1 MARFVAGYGREYR
14 YQVSIVASGEEL
26 VMATF
31 RSEKKA
37 EKYAKRIAD
46 VTKDRVRVV
55 DVALY
60 PYEPDDLPF
69 WTIR

>member
-14 YQVSIVASGEEL
+14 YQVSIVASGKEF

-31 RSEKKA
+31 RYEKKA

-55 DVALY
+55 DVAVY
-60 PYEPDDLPF
+60 PHEAEHLELPF
-69 WTIR
+69 

>member
-1 MARFVAGYGREYR
+1 MARFIAGYGREYR
-14 YQVSIVASGEEL
+14 YQVSIVSLGEEF

-55 DVALY
+55 DVAVY
-60 PYEPDDLPF
+60 PYEPEELPF
-69 WTIR
+69 

>member
-14 YQVSIVASGEEL
+14 YQVSIVASGEEFTL
-26 VMATF
+26 ATF

-37 EKYAKRIAD
+37 KKYAKRIAD

-55 DVALY
+55 DVAVY
-60 PYEPDDLPF
+60 PYELEELPF
-69 WTIR
+69 